1 MSPVLARMLTRLGP
15 GLGLLLVVAIFGS
28 LVPESFLTL
37 GNFRTI
43 AAQTVI
49 PALCALG
56 MTFVIGSGGIDL
68 SAGSQVAL
76 AAVVCAYGM
85 RAGFGETISCGL
97 AMLATTACGF
107 VNGALIT
114 TLRVVPFIV
123 TLGMLGIARGLA
135 KWISGEQKIDAP
147 AGWLS
152 SFMAKSPEPAWLLVA
167 PGVWMLGLLALVLGL
182 VLRRTTFGL
191 HAIAI
196 GSSEAT
202 ARLCGVPVD
211 RRKIQLYMLLGAL
224 CGLAGCMSFGRLTV
238 GDPTTAVGLELHV
251 IAAVVIG
258 GGSLSGGE
266 CSIFGAVVGALVMYS
281 LQSGCNQA
289 GVPTYVQE
297 IVIGAIIIAA
307 VAIDRFRGKLI
318 G

>member
-1 MSPVLARMLTRLGP
+1 MNARTRRVLARLGP
-15 GLGLLLVVAIFGS
+15 CLGLALVVTIFGT

-37 GNFRTI
+37 GNLRTI

-49 PALCALG
+49 PALGALG

-76 AAVVCAYGM
+76 SAVVCAFGM
-85 RAGFGETISCGL
+85 RAGFGEVLSCL
-97 AMLATTACGF
+97 AAIATTTLCGF

-114 TLRVVPFIV
+114 LLRVVPFIV

-147 AGWLS
+147 PGWLAVV
-152 SFMAKSPEPAWLLVA
+152 MAKTPEPGWLLVA
-167 PGVWMLGLLALVLGL
+167 PGVWLLLGLALLLGI

-191 HAIAI
+191 HTIAI

-211 RRKIQLYMLLGAL
+211 RRKVQLYMLLGAL

-238 GDPTTAVGLELHV
+238 GDPTAAVGLELHV

-266 CSIFGAVVGALVMYS
+266 CSIFGAVVGALLMYS

-297 IVIGAIIIAA
+297 IVIGTIIVIA
-307 VAIDRFRGKLI
+307 VAIDRFRGKLRE
-318 G
+318 